1 MKHNLIVSDWRTVLR
16 HWSLWLASTG
26 TAFVSWF
33 VASPETAIA
42 AWHMLPDDL
51 KASLPPQLVG
61 YVGVGLLVLSVLAK
75 FVNQWRLQR
84 IVSDPPQ

>member
-1 MKHNLIVSDWRTVLR
+1 MDRLFYRWGEIRN

-42 AWHMLPDDL
+42 AWNMLPADL
-51 KASLPPQLVG
+51 KASLPHNVTAQIG
-61 YVGVGLLVLSVLAK
+61 IGLLILSVLAK
-75 FVNQWRLQR
+75 FVNQQRLKRKAAQA
-84 IVSDPPQ
+84 VKAP

>member
-1 MKHNLIVSDWRTVLR
+1 MKQNLIVSDWRVVLR

-26 TAFVSWF
+26 TAFVAWF

-51 KASLPPQLVG
+51 KASLPHNVTAQIG
-61 YVGVGLLVLSVLAK
+61 IGLLILSVLAK

-84 IVSDPPQ
+84 VTKDTPQ